1 MTQYGGYDQAFSLE
15 YPASKD
21 SNNPNR
27 KFNQKFYTI
36 TTTKKDASGKEYQIT
51 SIYQD
56 PEWYEDFMPVGGHR
70 FIGTVDSRYPNQFK
84 SNEGG
89 AVNADA
95 DGYYKL
101 GTTSQV
107 AYFSTPEGMKIIRS
121 QQSPEQKSQTLLQ
134 QSSFLPWN
142 RRLED

>member
-95 DGYYKL
+95 D
-101 GTTSQV
+101 
-107 AYFSTPEGMKIIRS
+107 
-121 QQSPEQKSQTLLQ
+121 
-134 QSSFLPWN
+134 
-142 RRLED
+142 